1 MPLDLYKGQKIKS
14 GTRNGTTSV
23 WQNRQILKSIDCNG
37 KYPLIKVIGDDIIVA
52 SWNGKLLVL
61 DTTLNVKKQYNTIND
76 RPLCLSATAK
86 YIAIGTQNSDEVI
99 FYDHNGSAEPIV
111 RIKLKN

>member
-1 MPLDLYKGQKIKS
+1 MT
-14 GTRNGTTSV
+14 GTRNGTISI
-23 WQNRQILKSIDCNG
+23 WRNGQISKSIDCNG
-37 KYPLIKVIGDDIIVA
+37 GYPLITVVDQDIIVA